1 MNILIVNQPLQNRG
15 DESAHRALVREM
27 LKRCPN
33 AYIRILYFCMDAK
46 FINQFVVKDKR
57 VEYIS
62 ALVPNKRQFKAFEC
76 LRMGLRNPLFWCHP
90 FVRKYLQYYH
100 WADAIVCA
108 PGGICMGGFMSW
120 EHEEQLLIAMK
131 LGKPLFYYGR
141 SIGPFW
147 DEPKEK
153 KIFKQQAV
161 RILNYASYVSLRD
174 ATSIKIAKDL
184 GINNVLETTDT
195 AFLDYPQVNIPEEI
209 LREMGRNEYV
219 VFVPNSLIW
228 HYFYRGKATGEEVVA
243 YWSKVARVIAKHYPN
258 HKIVMLPQTSLQGK
272 ALDDKYLFQD
282 IQKHCPEIDIFVSD
296 DIYSSDIQQQ
306 IIRGADAV
314 FGARYHTIVFAINNN
329 VPFVSLSYEHKM
341 SGLLEELSLQDEM
354 IDITKLFT
362 SEEENNYV
370 LEQLDRLIPNIHRSP
385 TGQRVAKL
393 KAAGAFDV
401 FYRRIESVEC
411 S

>member
-15 DESAHRALVREM
+15 DESAHRALVRGM

-76 LRMGLRNPLFWCHP
+76 LRMGLRNPLFWYHP
-90 FVRKYLQYYH
+90 FVCKYLQYYH
-100 WADAIVCA
+100 WADAVVCA
-108 PGGICMGGFMSW
+108 PGGICMGGFMNW
-120 EHEEQLLIAMK
+120 EHEDQLLIAMK
-131 LGKPLFYYGR
+131 LHKPIFYYGR

-147 DEPKEK
+147 DEPKRKE
-153 KIFKQQAV
+153 IFKQQAI
-161 RILNYASYVSLRD
+161 RILKYASYVSLRD

-184 GINNVLETTDT
+184 GINNVIETTDT
-195 AFLDYPQVNIPEEI
+195 AFLDYPQVDIPKEI
-209 LREMGRNEYV
+209 LREIYEKKYV

-228 HYFYRGKATGEEVVA
+228 HYFYRGKATEDEVVS
-243 YWSKVARVIAKHYPN
+243 YWGKVANIICKHFPN

-282 IQKHCPEIDIFVSD
+282 IRKHCPELNIFVSD

-314 FGARYHTIVFAINNN
+314 FGARYHSIVFAINNN

-341 SGLLEELSLQDEM
+341 SGLLEELGLQDEM
-354 IDITKLFT
+354 IDITNLFI

-370 LEQLDRLIPNIHRSP
+370 LDQLDRLIPNIHRSP
-385 TGQRVAKL
+385 TGREVAKL
-393 KAAGAFDV
+393 KAAGAFDI
-401 FYRRIESVEC
+401 FCRKIESIEYC
-411 S
+411 